1 MPSSSQDKTLS
12 APRSNLFQKPGAPK
26 KITITNP
33 STGQALS
40 FPSPQ
45 KSDQER
51 ILKTSISK
59 LPPTTDSQPTQL
71 NIQADGNVKENELI
85 TKSSASRERSKKAQL
100 SQSYANQSEI
110 KISTAT
116 KSQSPKR
123 SSTALTSNIKEE
135 EQNREPEA
143 SSKKK
148 APQSEHSS
156 GWKPDIYVHAYV
168 PRAFLAVNEAPAILL
183 SSTPVN
189 GVNFKTYTSAFGAP
203 YFLGPLEVALPPP
216 TYSGASVSSLQSLH
230 VETYKV
236 HQLDC
241 LILDLEAQIP
251 EIRTYDM
258 FGVQLSVID
267 RALEIYSV
275 SVPGL
280 REGTPSVA
288 FGDNIMIRQLVM
300 DPRTQLPLAAPA
312 SGSTGYQI
320 SAVVEGVDKTS
331 EVLTIRANGFTPH
344 LLLCNVSFIVQTRWI
359 KSLQRAVTD
368 IAQELLD
375 SSRQIDVVSP
385 RDDTSSDS
393 PSSDHDYGPIGTPI
407 KIPAMRTRQSSF
419 SKTRSPLKSPL
430 APRQDHFGV
439 FGTPVRSPTKER
451 LDYFGPMIPVQQKQ
465 SGFYFENSQN
475 PKIRFPESPTVKP
488 MQKSSVQASS
498 QGWLRRT
505 LFPIESDGV
514 MQTSLPKGLFNRS
527 WFDRNL
533 NYEQKK
539 AIDAVLRKTYGS
551 IPFLV
556 NGPPGTGKTKTIVE
570 IATQLA
576 HDDEFEGSILLC
588 APSDPA
594 ADTLALRLRHRFPPK
609 VMFRLNDFSRT
620 FAEVP
625 EELLPYCY
633 VEKDIFSLPPLK
645 ELMACRIVIS
655 TCRAA
660 DALIQARVT
669 NRNLVNFEMN
679 VRSAL
684 NPHVKR
690 NKNEA
695 TVLHWWALL
704 IDEAAQATEPE
715 MLIPLAVVA
724 PAASSNNQPNPAF
737 VMAGD
742 QYQLGPRT
750 YNKSTTLHV
759 SLFERLSSMPLY
771 ANHPLARKSI
781 SRLSPKL
788 PILVPA
794 FTNLTRNYRSHPAIL
809 AIPSSLFYSDTLI
822 PEADAESLERWHGW
836 NNPGWPIR
844 FDCNK
849 GIDDCEKILVP
860 GGGGWYNK
868 REAQKAITCAIELIQ
883 NGFITEPSEIC
894 IMSPFRAQVGLLREY
909 ARSLGFWNLNI
920 GPMEAFQGLESRFV
934 IVCTTRT
941 RKRFLEEDAVRGIG
955 VINEAKK
962 FNVAITR
969 AKEGLIVLG
978 NPWVLERDSHWL
990 RFMNFCWRNQLWQKD
1005 EDGPDERMIE
1015 AEEADAND
1023 WAPHERSNSEII
1035 TGLEN
1040 ALQYKNREPA
1050 GSGSKAVKRFMS
1062 ERGEDEIWRSGI
1074 MAEATL
1080 LEQED

>member
-1 MPSSSQDKTLS
+1 
-12 APRSNLFQKPGAPK
+12 
-26 KITITNP
+26 
-33 STGQALS
+33 
-40 FPSPQ
+40 
-45 KSDQER
+45 
-51 ILKTSISK
+51 
-59 LPPTTDSQPTQL
+59 
-71 NIQADGNVKENELI
+71 
-85 TKSSASRERSKKAQL
+85 
-100 SQSYANQSEI
+100 
-110 KISTAT
+110 
-116 KSQSPKR
+116 
-123 SSTALTSNIKEE
+123 
-135 EQNREPEA
+135 
-143 SSKKK
+143 
-148 APQSEHSS
+148 
-156 GWKPDIYVHAYV
+156 
-168 PRAFLAVNEAPAILL
+168 
-183 SSTPVN
+183 
-189 GVNFKTYTSAFGAP
+189 
-203 YFLGPLEVALPPP
+203 
-216 TYSGASVSSLQSLH
+216 
-230 VETYKV
+230 
-236 HQLDC
+236 
-241 LILDLEAQIP
+241 
-251 EIRTYDM
+251 
-258 FGVQLSVID
+258 
-267 RALEIYSV
+267 
-275 SVPGL
+275 
-280 REGTPSVA
+280 
-288 FGDNIMIRQLVM
+288 
-300 DPRTQLPLAAPA
+300 
-312 SGSTGYQI
+312 
-320 SAVVEGVDKTS
+320 
-331 EVLTIRANGFTPH
+331 
-344 LLLCNVSFIVQTRWI
+344 
-359 KSLQRAVTD
+359 
-368 IAQELLD
+368 
-375 SSRQIDVVSP
+375 
-385 RDDTSSDS
+385 
-393 PSSDHDYGPIGTPI
+393 
-407 KIPAMRTRQSSF
+407 
-419 SKTRSPLKSPL
+419 
-430 APRQDHFGV
+430 
-439 FGTPVRSPTKER
+439 
-451 LDYFGPMIPVQQKQ
+451 
-465 SGFYFENSQN
+465 
-475 PKIRFPESPTVKP
+475 
-488 MQKSSVQASS
+488 
-498 QGWLRRT
+498 
-505 LFPIESDGV
+505 
-514 MQTSLPKGLFNRS
+514 
-527 WFDRNL
+527 
-533 NYEQKK
+533 
-539 AIDAVLRKTYGS
+539 
-551 IPFLV
+551 
-556 NGPPGTGKTKTIVE
+556 
-570 IATQLA
+570 
-576 HDDEFEGSILLC
+576 
-588 APSDPA
+588 
-594 ADTLALRLRHRFPPK
+594 
-609 VMFRLNDFSRT
+609 MFRLNDFSRT

-633 VEKDIFSLPPLK
+633 VENDIFSLPTLK

-669 NRNLVNFEMN
+669 NRNLVNFETN

-704 IDEAAQATEPE
+704 VDEAAQATEPE

-781 SRLSPKL
+781 SRLSPRL
-788 PILVPA
+788 PFLVPA

-868 REAQKAITCAIELIQ
+868 REAQKAIACAIELIQ

-941 RKRFLEEDAVRGIG
+941 RKRFLEEDAVRGLGI
-955 VINEAKK
+955 INEAKK

-990 RFMNFCWRNQLWQKD
+990 HFMKFCWRNQLWQND

-1015 AEEADAND
+1015 AGEADAND
-1023 WAPHERSNSEII
+1023 WVPHERDNTEII

-1040 ALQYKNREPA
+1040 ALRYKNREPA

-1062 ERGEDEIWRSGI
+1062 ERGEDEIWKSGI

-1080 LEQED
+1080 LEQGE